1 MIPAHLYNVPTLHH
15 AFEFQLLR
23 NNVAARLLQGCH
35 KVETVSNPKLFQ
47 GCGQVVTTLC
57 NNLVTRLPHPCHKV
71 ATPLSQGCHTLVT
84 SLEFLYGN
92 VDNVIITG
100 MCLCCF
106 IWFMNCLFGVINKAI
121 STIIVYTHIILYV
134 V

>member
-15 AFEFQLLR
+15 AFEFELLC

-57 NNLVTRLPHPCHKV
+57 NNLVTRLLHPCHKLGISV
-71 ATPLSQGCHTLVT
+71 WVTTL
-84 SLEFLYGN
+84 LFFLN
-92 VDNVIITG
+92 IFRIVV
-100 MCLCCF
+100 LCF
-106 IWFMNCLFGVINKAI
+106 TWTFSGSI
-121 STIIVYTHIILYV
+121 SPDHHHLYQV
-134 V
+134 L

>member
-15 AFEFQLLR
+15 AFEFELLC

-57 NNLVTRLPHPCHKV
+57 NNLVTRLPHPCHKLGISV
-71 ATPLSQGCHTLVT
+71 WDRAYRLLMEQLLGKGLECFKGT
-84 SLEFLYGN
+84 S
-92 VDNVIITG
+92 
-100 MCLCCF
+100 
-106 IWFMNCLFGVINKAI
+106 
-121 STIIVYTHIILYV
+121 SIVH
-134 V
+134 

>member
-15 AFEFQLLR
+15 AFEFQLLC

-57 NNLVTRLPHPCHKV
+57 NNLVTRLPHPCHKLGISV
-71 ATPLSQGCHTLVT
+71 WGGSSGYSSCNVTTLEASPIFKN
-84 SLEFLYGN
+84 SLIY
-92 VDNVIITG
+92 
-100 MCLCCF
+100 
-106 IWFMNCLFGVINKAI
+106 
-121 STIIVYTHIILYV
+121 
-134 V
+134 

>member
-15 AFEFQLLR
+15 AFEFELLC

-57 NNLVTRLPHPCHKV
+57 NNLVTRLPHPCHKLGISVWVVCIV
-71 ATPLSQGCHTLVT
+71 ANTHGWRVEAQAKEPHVK
-84 SLEFLYGN
+84 
-92 VDNVIITG
+92 
-100 MCLCCF
+100 
-106 IWFMNCLFGVINKAI
+106 NKFFA
-121 STIIVYTHIILYV
+121 V
-134 V
+134 